1 MQLAAG
7 CGDGPAAPSDDP
19 KDHHGKER
27 EEKEKTMQHKRSR
40 LSTKILAFVL
50 ILALVFPASAF
61 ASVADVA
68 KDTRAPGKSLANT
81 YPAYTDI
88 EWQISLAENAQA
100 MVTVPTNMTEEELG
114 TALSGDLTLSLDRD
128 STRGYLNPEKFPYPY
143 QGGALDTWMTQWT
156 KDKQPQNLFRV
167 TEMGISVDEAGKVSL
182 KLWIDINCYF
192 GNRSGNVDY
201 SAPHSNGGAYLDL
214 CGYYTLNVTAG
225 DEAVGSIH
233 TKIVPYDS
241 FRTVYELYD
250 DIDALAAMDTD
261 LYVSKESM
269 GQTTTD
275 GYDMPY
281 LIVADSKES
290 VDKWLAY
297 TDLVE
302 SDPDLVLTKLANG
315 DFDDLRVPMFA
326 SNVHSNENAAV
337 NGILEFAHLLLEN
350 ETINVNTLEGFTDAG
365 KELLA
370 QEMAKQNVAVPEQIK
385 DFASYIGFIRGENG
399 YKANGSLY
407 SGQLDLEE
415 YYNVKNNEVNVKELL
430 GDVFMVIVPEQNIE
444 GYEHMTRTT
453 GQGYDPNRDEAN
465 QTLFEDANAM
475 ALVNKFNPMVFTEIH
490 GRVEA
495 MLIEP
500 CTPPHEPNYE
510 YDLIDKQFI
519 QLGEAVG
526 MGAIAN
532 NPEHNSF
539 EMPYRDYLRVDND
552 SPSGVAWTEPWDD
565 MTTAY
570 GSQFPVLIGTAGIT
584 WELPVYS
591 DVASELVVPYGLMTQ
606 AMYIQANKI
615 TMLENQA
622 KLFSR
627 GVNNTNSNEL
637 VAPWYVDQYDRP
649 GTQTELMRPVYD
661 GEGQNG
667 NFYPECYIIPMDSAN
682 QKNLY
687 DAAAEMKYLTRN
699 DVKVNVASK
708 EFTYD
713 GVTYPAGTMVVSMY
727 QAKRSLANS
736 QLFDGTFINVWQ
748 GLYSESFAQRS
759 NARGYDRV
767 IVAEPAAYKTIMA
780 ACPETINYTQAL
792 TYLAAFATQF
802 EGVENADVIIENVSN
817 DSAAA
822 VNALLRAGKTVAMI
836 TEGSEKGNFIC
847 SYEDFMTVAKDYVLT
862 ATGEYGAGIKAAV
875 ILNPQVYLPGKP
887 ADNTSGY
894 VETTLR
900 SGSYNYR
907 FDWLALTAM
916 GFTMTDDLTKANVIV
931 GSRALSDDALAA
943 VKAGTPY
950 MGYSNDAITGRSAFM
965 QELGVEISS
974 CDKGTDFLGRVVYPN
989 NTLVNATYINEG
1001 DDVMYEYGTNWFT
1014 KIPEGATVLVQN
1026 AGKAPLQGCICLTDD
1041 ELTEQ
1046 FNQYNN
1052 GVVGFEYQNGDLD
1065 MALFANVL
1073 NHKIHQTDEY
1083 TFISNFIFSR
1093 SLTQTAYEGT
1103 AQPENPDPVNPG
1115 KPEEPGKPDA
1125 PKTGDSSNIIVWVLA
1140 ASFSCVMIPAAVT
1153 LKRKA
1158 R

>member
-1 MQLAAG
+1 MTA
-7 CGDGPAAPSDDP
+7 DG
-19 KDHHGKER
+19 KD
-27 EEKEKTMQHKRSR
+27 
-40 LSTKILAFVL
+40 I
-50 ILALVFPASAF
+50 ASCH
-61 ASVADVA
+61 A
-68 KDTRAPGKSLANT
+68 K
-81 YPAYTDI
+81 
-88 EWQISLAENAQA
+88 
-100 MVTVPTNMTEEELG
+100 V
-114 TALSGDLTLSLDRD
+114 
-128 STRGYLNPEKFPYPY
+128 
-143 QGGALDTWMTQWT
+143 
-156 KDKQPQNLFRV
+156 
-167 TEMGISVDEAGKVSL
+167 
-182 KLWIDINCYF
+182 
-192 GNRSGNVDY
+192 
-201 SAPHSNGGAYLDL
+201 
-214 CGYYTLNVTAG
+214 
-225 DEAVGSIH
+225 
-233 TKIVPYDS
+233 VPYDS

-250 DIDALAAMDTD
+250 DLEALAATDTD

-302 SDPDLVLTKLANG
+302 SDPDLALTKLANG

-407 SGQLDLEE
+407 SGQLDLAA
-415 YYNVKNNEVNVKELL
+415 YYNVQENRVNVKELL

-510 YDLIDKQFI
+510 YDLI
-519 QLGEAVG
+519 
-526 MGAIAN
+526 
-532 NPEHNSF
+532 
-539 EMPYRDYLRVDND
+539 
-552 SPSGVAWTEPWDD
+552 
-565 MTTAY
+565 
-570 GSQFPVLIGTAGIT
+570 
-584 WELPVYS
+584 
-591 DVASELVVPYGLMTQ
+591 
-606 AMYIQANKI
+606 
-615 TMLENQA
+615 A

-667 NFYPECYIIPMDSAN
+667 NFYPECYIIPMDSTN

-708 EFTYD
+708 ESTYD

-802 EGVENADVIIENVSN
+802 EGVENADVIIDNVSN

-862 ATGEYGAGIKAAV
+862 ATGVYGAGIKAAV

-950 MGYSNDAITGRSAFM
+950 MGYSTGAISGSAFM

-1026 AGKAPLQGCICLTDD
+1026 AGKDPLQGCICLTDE
-1041 ELTEQ
+1041 ELTAQ

-1065 MALFANVL
+1065 IALFANVL

-1093 SLTQTAYEGT
+1093 SLTETAYEGV

-1115 KPEEPGKPDA
+1115 KPEEPGKPDV
-1125 PKTGDSSNIIVWVLA
+1125 PKTGDSSNIILWVLA

>member
-1 MQLAAG
+1 
-7 CGDGPAAPSDDP
+7 
-19 KDHHGKER
+19 
-27 EEKEKTMQHKRSR
+27 MQHKRSR

-68 KDTRAPGKSLANT
+68 KDTRSPGKSLANT

-88 EWQISLAENAQA
+88 DWQISLAEDATA
-100 MVTVPTNMTEEELG
+100 TVTLPTNLTENELAAAMDAG
-114 TALSGDLTLSLDRD
+114 LSLSLDRD
-128 STRGYLNPEKFPYPY
+128 TQRGYLNPEKFPNPY
-143 QGGALDTWMTQWT
+143 QGGPLDSWKTQRDT
-156 KDKQPQNLFRV
+156 QMFQ
-167 TEMGISVDEAGKVSL
+167 VDDYGFAFDDDGKVSL
-182 KLWIDINCYF
+182 VLYLNISCYF
-192 GNRSGNVDY
+192 ANRSGSVDY

-214 CGYYTLNVTAG
+214 CGYYTLRVTADG
-225 DEAVGSIH
+225 KDIASCHAKV
-233 TKIVPYDS
+233 VPYDS

-250 DIDALAAMDTD
+250 DLEALAAMDTD
-261 LYVSKESM
+261 LYVAKESM
-269 GQTTTD
+269 GQTTVD

-302 SDPDLVLTKLANG
+302 SDPDLALTKLANG

-350 ETINVNTLEGFTDAG
+350 ETISVNTLEGFTDAG

-385 DFASYIGFIRGENG
+385 NFASYIGFIRGENG

-510 YDLIDKQFI
+510 YDLIAKQFI

-539 EMPYRDYLRVDND
+539 EMPHRDYLRVDND

-627 GVNNTNSNEL
+627 GVNNINSNEL

-802 EGVENADVIIENVSN
+802 EGVENADVIIDNVSN

-862 ATGEYGAGIKAAV
+862 ATGVYGAGIKAAV

-916 GFTMTDDLTKANVIV
+916 GFTMTEDLTKANVIV

-950 MGYSNDAITGRSAFM
+950 MGYSTGAISGSAFM

-1014 KIPEGATVLVQN
+1014 KLPEGATVLVQN
-1026 AGKAPLQGCICLTDD
+1026 AGKTPMQGCICLTDD
-1041 ELTEQ
+1041 ELTAQ

-1052 GVVGFEYQNGDLD
+1052 GVVGFEYQSGKLD

-1093 SLTQTAYEGT
+1093 SLTTTAYEGV

>member
-1 MQLAAG
+1 
-7 CGDGPAAPSDDP
+7 
-19 KDHHGKER
+19 
-27 EEKEKTMQHKRSR
+27 MQHKRSR

-68 KDTRAPGKSLANT
+68 KDTRSPGKSLANT

-88 EWQISLAENAQA
+88 DWQISLAEDATA
-100 MVTVPTNMTEEELG
+100 TVTLPTNLTENELAAAMDAG
-114 TALSGDLTLSLDRD
+114 LSLSLDRD
-128 STRGYLNPEKFPYPY
+128 TQRGYLNPEKFPNPY
-143 QGGALDTWMTQWT
+143 QGGPLDSWKTQWT

-192 GNRSGNVDY
+192 GNRSGSVDY

-250 DIDALAAMDTD
+250 DLEALAATDTD

-281 LIVADSKES
+281 LIIADSKES

-302 SDPDLVLTKLANG
+302 SDPDLALTKLANG

-370 QEMAKQNVAVPEQIK
+370 QKMAKQNVAVPEQIK
-385 DFASYIGFIRGENG
+385 NFASYIGFIRGENG

-407 SGQLDLEE
+407 SGQLDLAA
-415 YYNVKNNEVNVKELL
+415 YYNVQENRVNVKELL

-510 YDLIDKQFI
+510 YDLIAKQFI

-627 GVNNTNSNEL
+627 GVNNNNSNEL

-802 EGVENADVIIENVSN
+802 EGVENADVIIDNVSN

-822 VNALLRAGKTVAMI
+822 VNVLLRAGKTVAMI

-1052 GVVGFEYQNGDLD
+1052 GVVGFKYQNGDLD

-1093 SLTQTAYEGT
+1093 SLTTTAYEGV

-1125 PKTGDSSNIIVWVLA
+1125 PKTGDSSNIILWVLA

>member
-1 MQLAAG
+1 
-7 CGDGPAAPSDDP
+7 
-19 KDHHGKER
+19 
-27 EEKEKTMQHKRSR
+27 MQHKRSR

-50 ILALVFPASAF
+50 ILALVFPASAL

-88 EWQISLAENAQA
+88 DWQISLAEDATA
-100 MVTVPTNMTEEELG
+100 TVTLPTNLTENELAAAMDAG
-114 TALSGDLTLSLDRD
+114 LSLSLDRD
-128 STRGYLNPEKFPYPY
+128 TQRGYLNPEKFPNPY
-143 QGGALDTWMTQWT
+143 QGGPLDSWKTQRDT
-156 KDKQPQNLFRV
+156 QMFQ
-167 TEMGISVDEAGKVSL
+167 VDDYGFAFDDDGKVSL
-182 KLWIDINCYF
+182 VLYLNISCYF
-192 GNRSGNVDY
+192 ANRSGSVDY

-214 CGYYTLNVTAG
+214 CGYYTLRVTADG
-225 DEAVGSIH
+225 KDIASCHAKV
-233 TKIVPYDS
+233 VPYDS

-250 DIDALAAMDTD
+250 DLEALAATDTD

-281 LIVADSKES
+281 LIIADSKES

-385 DFASYIGFIRGENG
+385 NFASYIGFIRGENG

-407 SGQLDLEE
+407 SGQLDLAA
-415 YYNVKNNEVNVKELL
+415 YYNVQENRVNVKELL

-475 ALVNKFNPMVFTEIH
+475 ALVNKFNPMVFIEIH

-510 YDLIDKQFI
+510 YDLIAKQFI

-526 MGAIAN
+526 MGTIAN

-802 EGVENADVIIENVSN
+802 EGVENADVIIDNVSN

-862 ATGEYGAGIKAAV
+862 ATGVYGSGIKAAV

-950 MGYSNDAITGRSAFM
+950 MGYSNGAISGSAFM

-1026 AGKAPLQGCICLTDD
+1026 AGKDPLQGCICLTDE
-1041 ELTEQ
+1041 ELTAQ

-1065 MALFANVL
+1065 IALFANVM

-1093 SLTQTAYEGT
+1093 SLTETAYEGV
-1103 AQPENPDPVNPG
+1103 AQPENPNPVNPG
-1115 KPEEPGKPDA
+1115 KPEEPGQPDA
-1125 PKTGDSSNIIVWVLA
+1125 PKTGDPSNIILWVLA

>member
-1 MQLAAG
+1 
-7 CGDGPAAPSDDP
+7 
-19 KDHHGKER
+19 
-27 EEKEKTMQHKRSR
+27 MQHKRSR

-68 KDTRAPGKSLANT
+68 KDTRSPGKSLANT

-88 EWQISLAENAQA
+88 DWQISLAEDATA
-100 MVTVPTNMTEEELG
+100 TVTLPTNLTENELAAAMDAG
-114 TALSGDLTLSLDRD
+114 LSLSLDRD
-128 STRGYLNPEKFPYPY
+128 TQRGYLNPEKFPNPY
-143 QGGALDTWMTQWT
+143 QGGPLDSWKTQRDT
-156 KDKQPQNLFRV
+156 QMFQ
-167 TEMGISVDEAGKVSL
+167 VDDYGFAFDDDGKVSL
-182 KLWIDINCYF
+182 VLYLNISCYF
-192 GNRSGNVDY
+192 ANRSGSVDY

-214 CGYYTLNVTAG
+214 CGYYTLRVTADG
-225 DEAVGSIH
+225 KDIASCHAKV
-233 TKIVPYDS
+233 VPYDS

-250 DIDALAAMDTD
+250 DLEALAAMDTD
-261 LYVSKESM
+261 LYVAKESM
-269 GQTTTD
+269 GQTTVD

-302 SDPDLVLTKLANG
+302 SDPDLALTKLANG

-350 ETINVNTLEGFTDAG
+350 ETISVNTLEGFTDAG

-385 DFASYIGFIRGENG
+385 NFASYIGFIRGENG

-510 YDLIDKQFI
+510 YDLIAKQFI

-539 EMPYRDYLRVDND
+539 EMPHRDYLRVDND

-802 EGVENADVIIENVSN
+802 EGVENADVIIDNVSN

-822 VNALLRAGKTVAMI
+822 VNALLRAGKTVAII

-862 ATGEYGAGIKAAV
+862 ATGVYGAGIKAAV

-916 GFTMTDDLTKANVIV
+916 GFTMTEDLTKANVIV

-950 MGYSNDAITGRSAFM
+950 MGYSTGAISGSAFM

-1014 KIPEGATVLVQN
+1014 KLPEGATVLVQN

-1093 SLTQTAYEGT
+1093 SLTETAYEGV

>member
-1 MQLAAG
+1 
-7 CGDGPAAPSDDP
+7 
-19 KDHHGKER
+19 
-27 EEKEKTMQHKRSR
+27 MQHKRSR

-88 EWQISLAENAQA
+88 DWQISLAEDATA
-100 MVTVPTNMTEEELG
+100 TVTLPTNLTENELAAAMDAG
-114 TALSGDLTLSLDRD
+114 LSLSLDRD
-128 STRGYLNPEKFPYPY
+128 TQRGYLNPEKFPNPY
-143 QGGALDTWMTQWT
+143 QGGPLDSWKTQRDT
-156 KDKQPQNLFRV
+156 QMFQ
-167 TEMGISVDEAGKVSL
+167 VDDYGFAFDDDGKVSL
-182 KLWIDINCYF
+182 VLYLNISCYF
-192 GNRSGNVDY
+192 ANRSGSVDY

-214 CGYYTLNVTAG
+214 CGYYTLRVTADG
-225 DEAVGSIH
+225 KDIASCHAKV
-233 TKIVPYDS
+233 VPYDS

-250 DIDALAAMDTD
+250 DLEALAAMDTD

-275 GYDMPY
+275 GYNMPY
-281 LIVADSKES
+281 LIIADSKES

-302 SDPDLVLTKLANG
+302 SDPDLTLTKLANG

-385 DFASYIGFIRGENG
+385 NFASYIGFIRGENG

-407 SGQLDLEE
+407 SGQLDLAA
-415 YYNVKNNEVNVKELL
+415 YYNVQENRVNVKELL

-510 YDLIDKQFI
+510 YDLIAKQFI

-802 EGVENADVIIENVSN
+802 EGVENADVIIDNVSN

-847 SYEDFMTVAKDYVLT
+847 SYEDFMTVAKDYVLP

-1052 GVVGFEYQNGDLD
+1052 GVVGFKYQNGDLD

-1093 SLTQTAYEGT
+1093 SLTTTAYEGV

-1125 PKTGDSSNIIVWVLA
+1125 PKTGDSSNIILWVLA

>member
-1 MQLAAG
+1 
-7 CGDGPAAPSDDP
+7 
-19 KDHHGKER
+19 
-27 EEKEKTMQHKRSR
+27 MQHKRSR

-88 EWQISLAENAQA
+88 DWQISLAEDATA
-100 MVTVPTNMTEEELG
+100 TVTLPTNLTENELAAAMDAG
-114 TALSGDLTLSLDRD
+114 LSLSLDRD
-128 STRGYLNPEKFPYPY
+128 TQRGYLNPEKFPNPY
-143 QGGALDTWMTQWT
+143 QGGPLDSWKTQRDT
-156 KDKQPQNLFRV
+156 QMFQ
-167 TEMGISVDEAGKVSL
+167 VDDYGFAFDDDGKVSL
-182 KLWIDINCYF
+182 VLYLNISCYF
-192 GNRSGNVDY
+192 ANRSGSVDY
-201 SAPHSNGGAYLDL
+201 SAPHSNGGAYLGL
-214 CGYYTLNVTAG
+214 CGYYTLRVTADG
-225 DEAVGSIH
+225 KDIASCHAKV
-233 TKIVPYDS
+233 VPYDS

-250 DIDALAAMDTD
+250 DLEALAAMDTD

-407 SGQLDLEE
+407 SGQLDLAA
-415 YYNVKNNEVNVKELL
+415 YYNVQENRVNVKELL

-510 YDLIDKQFI
+510 YDLIAKQFI

-802 EGVENADVIIENVSN
+802 EGVENADVIIDNVSN

-847 SYEDFMTVAKDYVLT
+847 SYEDFMTVAKDYVIT
-862 ATGEYGAGIKAAV
+862 ATGVYGANYKAAV
-875 ILNPQVYLPGKP
+875 ILNPLVFLPGKP
-887 ADNTSGY
+887 ANNTSGY

-931 GSRALSDDALAA
+931 GSRVLSDDALAA

-950 MGYSNDAITGRSAFM
+950 MGYSNDAITGSSAFM

-974 CDKGTDFLGRVVYPN
+974 CDMGTDFLGRVVYPN

-1014 KIPEGATVLVQN
+1014 KIPKGATVLVQN

-1052 GVVGFEYQNGDLD
+1052 GVVGFEYQSGDLD

-1093 SLTQTAYEGT
+1093 SLTTTAYEGV

-1125 PKTGDSSNIIVWVLA
+1125 PKTGDSSNIILWVLA

>member
-453 GQGYDPNRDEAN
+453 SQGYDPNRDEAN

-510 YDLIDKQFI
+510 YDLIAKQFI

-539 EMPYRDYLRVDND
+539 EMPHRDYLRVDND

-699 DVKVNVASK
+699 DVKVNVAGK

-802 EGVENADVIIENVSN
+802 EGVENADVIIDNVSN

-836 TEGSEKGNFIC
+836 TEGSEKGNFVC

-862 ATGEYGAGIKAAV
+862 ATGVYGAGIKAAV

-916 GFTMTDDLTKANVIV
+916 GFTMTEDLTKANVIV

-950 MGYSNDAITGRSAFM
+950 MGYSTGAISGSAFM

-1014 KIPEGATVLVQN
+1014 KLPEGATVLVQN
-1026 AGKAPLQGCICLTDD
+1026 AGKTPMQGCICLTDE
-1041 ELTEQ
+1041 ELTAQ

-1052 GVVGFEYQNGDLD
+1052 GVVGFEYQSGKLD

-1093 SLTQTAYEGT
+1093 SLTTTAYEGV

-1125 PKTGDSSNIIVWVLA
+1125 PKTGDSSNIILWVLA

>member
-1 MQLAAG
+1 
-7 CGDGPAAPSDDP
+7 
-19 KDHHGKER
+19 
-27 EEKEKTMQHKRSR
+27 MQHKRSR

-68 KDTRAPGKSLANT
+68 KDTRSPGKSLANT

-88 EWQISLAENAQA
+88 DWQISLAEDATA
-100 MVTVPTNMTEEELG
+100 TVTLPTNLTENELAAAMDAG
-114 TALSGDLTLSLDRD
+114 LSLSLDRD
-128 STRGYLNPEKFPYPY
+128 TQRGYLNPEKFPNPY
-143 QGGALDTWMTQWT
+143 QGGPLDSWKTQRDT
-156 KDKQPQNLFRV
+156 QMFQ
-167 TEMGISVDEAGKVSL
+167 VDDYGFAFDDDGKVSL
-182 KLWIDINCYF
+182 VLYLNISCYF
-192 GNRSGNVDY
+192 ANRSGSVDY

-214 CGYYTLNVTAG
+214 CGYYTLRVTADG
-225 DEAVGSIH
+225 KDIASCHAKV
-233 TKIVPYDS
+233 VPYDS

-250 DIDALAAMDTD
+250 DLEALAATDTD

-281 LIVADSKES
+281 LIIADSKES

-407 SGQLDLEE
+407 SGQLDLAA
-415 YYNVKNNEVNVKELL
+415 YYNVQENRVNVKELL

-510 YDLIDKQFI
+510 YDLIAKQFI

-539 EMPYRDYLRVDND
+539 EMPHRDYLRVDND

-699 DVKVNVASK
+699 DVKVNVAGK

-802 EGVENADVIIENVSN
+802 EGVENADVIIDNVSN

-836 TEGSEKGNFIC
+836 TEGSEKGNFVC

-862 ATGEYGAGIKAAV
+862 ATGVYGVGIKAAV

-916 GFTMTDDLTKANVIV
+916 GFTMTEDLTKANVIV

-950 MGYSNDAITGRSAFM
+950 MGYSTGAISGSAFM

-989 NTLVNATYINEG
+989 NTLVNATYINEA
-1001 DDVMYEYGTNWFT
+1001 DDVMYEYGTYWFT
-1014 KIPEGATVLVQN
+1014 KLPEGATVLVQN
-1026 AGKAPLQGCICLTDD
+1026 AGKDPLQGCICLTDD

-1093 SLTQTAYEGT
+1093 SLTEMAYEGV

>member
-1 MQLAAG
+1 MTA
-7 CGDGPAAPSDDP
+7 DG
-19 KDHHGKER
+19 KD
-27 EEKEKTMQHKRSR
+27 
-40 LSTKILAFVL
+40 I
-50 ILALVFPASAF
+50 ASCH
-61 ASVADVA
+61 A
-68 KDTRAPGKSLANT
+68 K
-81 YPAYTDI
+81 
-88 EWQISLAENAQA
+88 
-100 MVTVPTNMTEEELG
+100 V
-114 TALSGDLTLSLDRD
+114 
-128 STRGYLNPEKFPYPY
+128 
-143 QGGALDTWMTQWT
+143 
-156 KDKQPQNLFRV
+156 
-167 TEMGISVDEAGKVSL
+167 
-182 KLWIDINCYF
+182 
-192 GNRSGNVDY
+192 
-201 SAPHSNGGAYLDL
+201 
-214 CGYYTLNVTAG
+214 
-225 DEAVGSIH
+225 
-233 TKIVPYDS
+233 VPYDS

-250 DIDALAAMDTD
+250 DLEALAATDTD

-302 SDPDLVLTKLANG
+302 SDPDLALTKLANG

-407 SGQLDLEE
+407 SGQLDLAA
-415 YYNVKNNEVNVKELL
+415 YYNVQENRVNVKELL

-510 YDLIDKQFI
+510 YDLI
-519 QLGEAVG
+519 
-526 MGAIAN
+526 
-532 NPEHNSF
+532 
-539 EMPYRDYLRVDND
+539 
-552 SPSGVAWTEPWDD
+552 
-565 MTTAY
+565 
-570 GSQFPVLIGTAGIT
+570 
-584 WELPVYS
+584 
-591 DVASELVVPYGLMTQ
+591 
-606 AMYIQANKI
+606 
-615 TMLENQA
+615 A

-667 NFYPECYIIPMDSAN
+667 NFYPECYIIPMDSVN

-708 EFTYD
+708 AFTYN

-802 EGVENADVIIENVSN
+802 EGVENADVIIDNVSN

-862 ATGEYGAGIKAAV
+862 ATGVYGAGIKAAV

-950 MGYSNDAITGRSAFM
+950 MGYSNGAISGSAFM

-989 NTLVNATYINEG
+989 NTLVNATYINDG
-1001 DDVMYEYGTNWFT
+1001 
-1014 KIPEGATVLVQN
+1014 
-1026 AGKAPLQGCICLTDD
+1026 
-1041 ELTEQ
+1041 
-1046 FNQYNN
+1046 
-1052 GVVGFEYQNGDLD
+1052 
-1065 MALFANVL
+1065 
-1073 NHKIHQTDEY
+1073 
-1083 TFISNFIFSR
+1083 
-1093 SLTQTAYEGT
+1093 
-1103 AQPENPDPVNPG
+1103 
-1115 KPEEPGKPDA
+1115 

>member
-1 MQLAAG
+1 
-7 CGDGPAAPSDDP
+7 
-19 KDHHGKER
+19 
-27 EEKEKTMQHKRSR
+27 
-40 LSTKILAFVL
+40 
-50 ILALVFPASAF
+50 
-61 ASVADVA
+61 
-68 KDTRAPGKSLANT
+68 
-81 YPAYTDI
+81 
-88 EWQISLAENAQA
+88 
-100 MVTVPTNMTEEELG
+100 
-114 TALSGDLTLSLDRD
+114 
-128 STRGYLNPEKFPYPY
+128 
-143 QGGALDTWMTQWT
+143 
-156 KDKQPQNLFRV
+156 
-167 TEMGISVDEAGKVSL
+167 
-182 KLWIDINCYF
+182 
-192 GNRSGNVDY
+192 
-201 SAPHSNGGAYLDL
+201 
-214 CGYYTLNVTAG
+214 
-225 DEAVGSIH
+225 
-233 TKIVPYDS
+233 
-241 FRTVYELYD
+241 
-250 DIDALAAMDTD
+250 
-261 LYVSKESM
+261 
-269 GQTTTD
+269 
-275 GYDMPY
+275 
-281 LIVADSKES
+281 
-290 VDKWLAY
+290 
-297 TDLVE
+297 
-302 SDPDLVLTKLANG
+302 
-315 DFDDLRVPMFA
+315 
-326 SNVHSNENAAV
+326 
-337 NGILEFAHLLLEN
+337 
-350 ETINVNTLEGFTDAG
+350 
-365 KELLA
+365 
-370 QEMAKQNVAVPEQIK
+370 
-385 DFASYIGFIRGENG
+385 
-399 YKANGSLY
+399 
-407 SGQLDLEE
+407 
-415 YYNVKNNEVNVKELL
+415 
-430 GDVFMVIVPEQNIE
+430 
-444 GYEHMTRTT
+444 
-453 GQGYDPNRDEAN
+453 
-465 QTLFEDANAM
+465 
-475 ALVNKFNPMVFTEIH
+475 
-490 GRVEA
+490 

-510 YDLIDKQFI
+510 YDLIAKQFI

-862 ATGEYGAGIKAAV
+862 ATGEYGAGIKAA
-875 ILNPQVYLPGKP
+875 
-887 ADNTSGY
+887 GY

-1073 NHKIHQTDEY
+1073 NHKIHQTDEF

>member
-1 MQLAAG
+1 
-7 CGDGPAAPSDDP
+7 
-19 KDHHGKER
+19 
-27 EEKEKTMQHKRSR
+27 MQHKRSR

-68 KDTRAPGKSLANT
+68 KDTRSPGKSLANT

-88 EWQISLAENAQA
+88 DWQISLAEDATA
-100 MVTVPTNMTEEELG
+100 TVTLPTNLTENELAAAMDAG
-114 TALSGDLTLSLDRD
+114 LSLSLDRD
-128 STRGYLNPEKFPYPY
+128 TQRGYLNPEKFPNPY
-143 QGGALDTWMTQWT
+143 QGGPLDSWKTQRDT
-156 KDKQPQNLFRV
+156 QMFQ
-167 TEMGISVDEAGKVSL
+167 VDDYGFAFDDDGKVSL
-182 KLWIDINCYF
+182 VLYLNISCYF
-192 GNRSGNVDY
+192 ANHSGSVDY

-214 CGYYTLNVTAG
+214 CGYYTLRVTADG
-225 DEAVGSIH
+225 KDIASCHAKV
-233 TKIVPYDS
+233 VPYDS

-250 DIDALAAMDTD
+250 DLEALAAMDTD

-302 SDPDLVLTKLANG
+302 SDPDLALTKLANG

-370 QEMAKQNVAVPEQIK
+370 QKMAKQNVAVPEQIK
-385 DFASYIGFIRGENG
+385 NFASYIGFIRGENG

-407 SGQLDLEE
+407 SGQLDLAA
-415 YYNVKNNEVNVKELL
+415 YYNVQENRVNVKELL

-510 YDLIDKQFI
+510 YDLIAKQFI

-539 EMPYRDYLRVDND
+539 EMPHRDYLRVDSG

-627 GVNNTNSNEL
+627 GVNNTNSNEF
-637 VAPWYVDQYDRP
+637 VAPWYVDQYDRV
-649 GTQTELMRPVYD
+649 GEQADLIRPVYD

-802 EGVENADVIIENVSN
+802 EGVENADVIIDNVSN
-817 DSAAA
+817 DSTAA

-862 ATGEYGAGIKAAV
+862 ATGVYGAGIKAAV

-1014 KIPEGATVLVQN
+1014 KIPKGATVLVQN
-1026 AGKAPLQGCICLTDD
+1026 AGKDPLQGCICLTDD
-1041 ELTEQ
+1041 ELTAQ

-1073 NHKIHQTDEY
+1073 NHKIYQTDEY

-1093 SLTQTAYEGT
+1093 SLTETAYEGV
-1103 AQPENPDPVNPG
+1103 AQPENPNPVNPG

>member
-1 MQLAAG
+1 MDAG
-7 CGDGPAAPSDDP
+7 
-19 KDHHGKER
+19 
-27 EEKEKTMQHKRSR
+27 
-40 LSTKILAFVL
+40 LS
-50 ILALVFPASAF
+50 
-61 ASVADVA
+61 
-68 KDTRAPGKSLANT
+68 
-81 YPAYTDI
+81 
-88 EWQISLAENAQA
+88 
-100 MVTVPTNMTEEELG
+100 
-114 TALSGDLTLSLDRD
+114 LSLDRD
-128 STRGYLNPEKFPYPY
+128 TQRGYLNPEKFPNPY
-143 QGGALDTWMTQWT
+143 QGGPLDSWKTQRDT
-156 KDKQPQNLFRV
+156 QMFQ
-167 TEMGISVDEAGKVSL
+167 VDDYGFAFDDDGKVSL
-182 KLWIDINCYF
+182 VLYLNISCYF
-192 GNRSGNVDY
+192 ANRSGSVDY

-214 CGYYTLNVTAG
+214 CGYYTLRVTADG
-225 DEAVGSIH
+225 KDIASCHAKV
-233 TKIVPYDS
+233 VPYDS
-241 FRTVYELYD
+241 IRTVYELYD
-250 DIDALAAMDTD
+250 DLEALAAMDTD

-302 SDPDLVLTKLANG
+302 SDPDLALTKLANG

-385 DFASYIGFIRGENG
+385 NFASYIGFIRGENG

-407 SGQLDLEE
+407 SGQLDLAA
-415 YYNVKNNEVNVKELL
+415 YYNVQENRVNVKELL

-510 YDLIDKQFI
+510 YDLIAKQFI

-539 EMPYRDYLRVDND
+539 EMPHRDYLRVDND

-802 EGVENADVIIENVSN
+802 EGVENADVIIDNVSN

-822 VNALLRAGKTVAMI
+822 VNALLRAGKTVAII

-862 ATGEYGAGIKAAV
+862 ATGVYGAGIKAAV

-916 GFTMTDDLTKANVIV
+916 GFTMTEDLTKANVIV

-989 NTLVNATYINEG
+989 NTLVNATYIN
-1001 DDVMYEYGTNWFT
+1001 DV
-1014 KIPEGATVLVQN
+1014 
-1026 AGKAPLQGCICLTDD
+1026 
-1041 ELTEQ
+1041 
-1046 FNQYNN
+1046 
-1052 GVVGFEYQNGDLD
+1052 
-1065 MALFANVL
+1065 
-1073 NHKIHQTDEY
+1073 
-1083 TFISNFIFSR
+1083 
-1093 SLTQTAYEGT
+1093 
-1103 AQPENPDPVNPG
+1103 
-1115 KPEEPGKPDA
+1115 
-1125 PKTGDSSNIIVWVLA
+1125 PKTGDSSNIILWVLA

>member
-1 MQLAAG
+1 
-7 CGDGPAAPSDDP
+7 
-19 KDHHGKER
+19 
-27 EEKEKTMQHKRSR
+27 MQHKRSR

-88 EWQISLAENAQA
+88 DWQISLAEDATA
-100 MVTVPTNMTEEELG
+100 TVTLPTNLTENELAAAMDAG
-114 TALSGDLTLSLDRD
+114 LSLSLDRD
-128 STRGYLNPEKFPYPY
+128 TQRGYLNPEKFPNPY
-143 QGGALDTWMTQWT
+143 QGGPLDSWKTQRDT
-156 KDKQPQNLFRV
+156 QMFQ
-167 TEMGISVDEAGKVSL
+167 VDDYGFAFDDDGKVSL
-182 KLWIDINCYF
+182 VLYLNISCYF
-192 GNRSGNVDY
+192 ANRSGSVDY

-214 CGYYTLNVTAG
+214 CGYYTLRVTADG
-225 DEAVGSIH
+225 KDIASCHAKV
-233 TKIVPYDS
+233 VPYDS

-250 DIDALAAMDTD
+250 DLEALAAMDTD

-302 SDPDLVLTKLANG
+302 SDPDLALTKLANG

-385 DFASYIGFIRGENG
+385 NFASYIGFIRGENG

-407 SGQLDLEE
+407 SGQLDLAA
-415 YYNVKNNEVNVKELL
+415 YYNVQENRVNVKELL

-510 YDLIDKQFI
+510 YDLIAKQFI

-802 EGVENADVIIENVSN
+802 EGVENADVIIDNVSN

-862 ATGEYGAGIKAAV
+862 ATGVYGAGIKAAV

-1014 KIPEGATVLVQN
+1014 KLPEGATVLVQN
-1026 AGKAPLQGCICLTDD
+1026 AGKDPLQGCICLTDD
-1041 ELTEQ
+1041 ELTAQ

-1052 GVVGFEYQNGDLD
+1052 GVVGFEYQSGKLD

-1103 AQPENPDPVNPG
+1103 AQPTIPEQPEKPENPEKPG
-1115 KPEEPGKPDA
+1115 QPDA
-1125 PKTGDSSNIIVWVLA
+1125 PKTGDSSNIILWVLA

>member
-1 MQLAAG
+1 
-7 CGDGPAAPSDDP
+7 
-19 KDHHGKER
+19 
-27 EEKEKTMQHKRSR
+27 MQHKRSR

-68 KDTRAPGKSLANT
+68 KDTRSPGKSLANT

-88 EWQISLAENAQA
+88 DWQISLAEDATA
-100 MVTVPTNMTEEELG
+100 TVTLPTNLTENELAAAMDAG
-114 TALSGDLTLSLDRD
+114 LSLSLDRD
-128 STRGYLNPEKFPYPY
+128 TQRGYLNPEKFPNPY
-143 QGGALDTWMTQWT
+143 QGGPLDSWKTQRDT
-156 KDKQPQNLFRV
+156 QMFQ
-167 TEMGISVDEAGKVSL
+167 VDDYGFAFDDDGKVSL
-182 KLWIDINCYF
+182 VLYLNISCYF
-192 GNRSGNVDY
+192 ANRSGSVDY

-214 CGYYTLNVTAG
+214 CGYYTLRVTADG
-225 DEAVGSIH
+225 KDIASCHAKV
-233 TKIVPYDS
+233 VPYDS

-250 DIDALAAMDTD
+250 DLEALAAMDTD
-261 LYVSKESM
+261 LYVAKESM
-269 GQTTTD
+269 GQTTVD

-302 SDPDLVLTKLANG
+302 SDPDLALTKLANG

-350 ETINVNTLEGFTDAG
+350 ETISVNTLEGFTDAG

-385 DFASYIGFIRGENG
+385 NFASYIGFIRGENG
-399 YKANGSLY
+399 YKANGSQY

-510 YDLIDKQFI
+510 YDLIAKQFI

-539 EMPYRDYLRVDND
+539 EMPHRDYLRVDND

-802 EGVENADVIIENVSN
+802 EGVENADVIIDNVSN

-847 SYEDFMTVAKDYVLT
+847 SYEDFMTVAKDYVIT
-862 ATGEYGAGIKAAV
+862 ATGVYGANYKAAV
-875 ILNPQVYLPGKP
+875 ILNPLVFLPGKP
-887 ADNTSGY
+887 ANNTSGY

-931 GSRALSDDALAA
+931 GSRVLSDDALAA

-950 MGYSNDAITGRSAFM
+950 MGYSNDAITGSSAFM

-974 CDKGTDFLGRVVYPN
+974 CDMGTDFLGRVVYPN

-1014 KIPEGATVLVQN
+1014 KIPKGATVLVQN

-1052 GVVGFEYQNGDLD
+1052 GVVGFEYQSGDLD

-1093 SLTQTAYEGT
+1093 SLTTTAYEGV

-1125 PKTGDSSNIIVWVLA
+1125 PKTGDSSNIILWVLA

>member
-1 MQLAAG
+1 
-7 CGDGPAAPSDDP
+7 
-19 KDHHGKER
+19 
-27 EEKEKTMQHKRSR
+27 MQHKRSR

-88 EWQISLAENAQA
+88 DWQISLAEDATA
-100 MVTVPTNMTEEELG
+100 TVTLPTNLTENELAAAMDAG
-114 TALSGDLTLSLDRD
+114 LSLSLDRD
-128 STRGYLNPEKFPYPY
+128 TQRGYLNPEKFPNPY
-143 QGGALDTWMTQWT
+143 QGGPLDSWKTQRDT
-156 KDKQPQNLFRV
+156 QMFQ
-167 TEMGISVDEAGKVSL
+167 VDDYGFAFDDDGKVSL
-182 KLWIDINCYF
+182 VLYLNISCYF
-192 GNRSGNVDY
+192 ANRSGSVNY
-201 SAPHSNGGAYLDL
+201 SAPHSNGGAYLGL
-214 CGYYTLNVTAG
+214 CGYYTLRVTADG
-225 DEAVGSIH
+225 KDIVSCHAKV
-233 TKIVPYDS
+233 VPYDS

-250 DIDALAAMDTD
+250 DLEALAATDTD

-302 SDPDLVLTKLANG
+302 SDPDLALTKLANG

-407 SGQLDLEE
+407 SGQLDLAA
-415 YYNVKNNEVNVKELL
+415 YYNVQENRVNVKELL

-510 YDLIDKQFI
+510 YDLIAKQFI

-539 EMPYRDYLRVDND
+539 EMPHRDYLRVDND

-682 QKNLY
+682 QKDLY

-802 EGVENADVIIENVSN
+802 EGVENADVIIDNVSN

-836 TEGSEKGNFIC
+836 TEGDEKGNFIC
-847 SYEDFMTVAKDYVLT
+847 SYEDFLTIAKDYVIT
-862 ATGEYGAGIKAAV
+862 ATGVYGANYKAAV
-875 ILNPQVYLPGKP
+875 ILNPLVFLPGKP
-887 ADNTSGY
+887 ANNTSGY

-916 GFTMTDDLTKANVIV
+916 GFTMTEDLSKANVIV

-950 MGYSNDAITGRSAFM
+950 MGYSTGAISESALM

-974 CDKGTDFLGRVVYPN
+974 CTMGTDFLGRVVYPN
-989 NTLVNATYINEG
+989 NTLVNASYINEA

-1026 AGKAPLQGCICLTDD
+1026 AGKTPLQGCICLTND

-1052 GVVGFEYQNGDLD
+1052 GVVGFEYQSGDLD
-1065 MALFANVL
+1065 IALFANVL

-1093 SLTQTAYEGT
+1093 SLTETAYEGV

-1125 PKTGDSSNIIVWVLA
+1125 PKTGDTSSIIVWVLA
-1140 ASFSCVMIPAAVT
+1140 ASFTVVMIPAAVT

>member
-1 MQLAAG
+1 
-7 CGDGPAAPSDDP
+7 
-19 KDHHGKER
+19 
-27 EEKEKTMQHKRSR
+27 MQHKRSR

-192 GNRSGNVDY
+192 GNRSGSVNY
-201 SAPHSNGGAYLDL
+201 SAPHSNGGAYLGL
-214 CGYYTLNVTAG
+214 CGYYTLRVTADG
-225 DEAVGSIH
+225 KDIVSCHAKV
-233 TKIVPYDS
+233 VPYDS

-250 DIDALAAMDTD
+250 DLEALAATDTD

-302 SDPDLVLTKLANG
+302 SDPDLALTKLANG

-510 YDLIDKQFI
+510 YDLIAKQFI

-802 EGVENADVIIENVSN
+802 EGVENADVIIDNVSN

-822 VNALLRAGKTVAMI
+822 VNALLRAGKTVAII

-862 ATGEYGAGIKAAV
+862 ATGVYGAGIKAAV

-916 GFTMTDDLTKANVIV
+916 GFTIKANVIV

-950 MGYSNDAITGRSAFM
+950 MGYSTGAISGSAFM

-1093 SLTQTAYEGT
+1093 SLTETAYEGV

>member
-1 MQLAAG
+1 
-7 CGDGPAAPSDDP
+7 
-19 KDHHGKER
+19 
-27 EEKEKTMQHKRSR
+27 MQHKRSR

-88 EWQISLAENAQA
+88 DWQISLAEDATA
-100 MVTVPTNMTEEELG
+100 TVTLPTNLTENELAAAMDAG
-114 TALSGDLTLSLDRD
+114 LSLSLDRD
-128 STRGYLNPEKFPYPY
+128 TQRGYLNPEKFPNPY
-143 QGGALDTWMTQWT
+143 QGGPLDSWKTQRDT
-156 KDKQPQNLFRV
+156 QMFQ
-167 TEMGISVDEAGKVSL
+167 VDDYGFAFDDDGKVSL
-182 KLWIDINCYF
+182 VLYLNISCYF
-192 GNRSGNVDY
+192 ANRSGSVDY

-214 CGYYTLNVTAG
+214 CGYYTLRVTADG
-225 DEAVGSIH
+225 KDIASCHAKV
-233 TKIVPYDS
+233 VPYDS

-250 DIDALAAMDTD
+250 DLEALAATDTD

-281 LIVADSKES
+281 LIIADSKES

-385 DFASYIGFIRGENG
+385 NFASYIGFIRGENG

-407 SGQLDLEE
+407 SGQLDLAA
-415 YYNVKNNEVNVKELL
+415 YYNVQENRVNVKELL

-510 YDLIDKQFI
+510 YDLIAKQFI

-539 EMPYRDYLRVDND
+539 EMPHRDYLRVDND

-627 GVNNTNSNEL
+627 GVNNINSNEL

-802 EGVENADVIIENVSN
+802 EGVENADVIIDNVSN

-862 ATGEYGAGIKAAV
+862 ATGVYGAGIKAAV
-875 ILNPQVYLPGKP
+875 ILNPLVFLPGKP
-887 ADNTSGY
+887 ANNTSGY

-907 FDWLALTAM
+907 FDWLALTVM
-916 GFTMTDDLTKANVIV
+916 GFTMTEDLTKANVIV

-950 MGYSNDAITGRSAFM
+950 MGYSTGAISESALM

-974 CDKGTDFLGRVVYPN
+974 CTMGTDFLGRVVYPN
-989 NTLVNATYINEG
+989 NTLVNASYINEA
-1001 DDVMYEYGTNWFT
+1001 DDVMYEYGTYWFT
-1014 KIPEGATVLVQN
+1014 KLPEGATVLMQN
-1026 AGKAPLQGCICLTDD
+1026 AGKDPLQGCICLTDD

-1093 SLTQTAYEGT
+1093 SLTEMAYEGV

>member
-1 MQLAAG
+1 MTA
-7 CGDGPAAPSDDP
+7 DG
-19 KDHHGKER
+19 KD
-27 EEKEKTMQHKRSR
+27 
-40 LSTKILAFVL
+40 I
-50 ILALVFPASAF
+50 ASCH
-61 ASVADVA
+61 A
-68 KDTRAPGKSLANT
+68 K
-81 YPAYTDI
+81 
-88 EWQISLAENAQA
+88 
-100 MVTVPTNMTEEELG
+100 V
-114 TALSGDLTLSLDRD
+114 
-128 STRGYLNPEKFPYPY
+128 
-143 QGGALDTWMTQWT
+143 
-156 KDKQPQNLFRV
+156 
-167 TEMGISVDEAGKVSL
+167 
-182 KLWIDINCYF
+182 
-192 GNRSGNVDY
+192 
-201 SAPHSNGGAYLDL
+201 
-214 CGYYTLNVTAG
+214 
-225 DEAVGSIH
+225 
-233 TKIVPYDS
+233 VPYDS

-250 DIDALAAMDTD
+250 DLEALAATDTD

-302 SDPDLVLTKLANG
+302 SDPDLALTKLANG

-407 SGQLDLEE
+407 SGQLDLAA
-415 YYNVKNNEVNVKELL
+415 YYNVQENRVNVKELL

-510 YDLIDKQFI
+510 YDLI
-519 QLGEAVG
+519 
-526 MGAIAN
+526 
-532 NPEHNSF
+532 
-539 EMPYRDYLRVDND
+539 
-552 SPSGVAWTEPWDD
+552 
-565 MTTAY
+565 
-570 GSQFPVLIGTAGIT
+570 
-584 WELPVYS
+584 
-591 DVASELVVPYGLMTQ
+591 
-606 AMYIQANKI
+606 
-615 TMLENQA
+615 A

-667 NFYPECYIIPMDSAN
+667 NFYPECYIIPMDSTN

-802 EGVENADVIIENVSN
+802 EGVENADVIIDNVSN

-862 ATGEYGAGIKAAV
+862 ATGVYGAGIKAAV

-950 MGYSNDAITGRSAFM
+950 MGYSNGAISGSAFM

-989 NTLVNATYINEG
+989 NTLVNATYINDG
-1001 DDVMYEYGTNWFT
+1001 
-1014 KIPEGATVLVQN
+1014 
-1026 AGKAPLQGCICLTDD
+1026 
-1041 ELTEQ
+1041 
-1046 FNQYNN
+1046 
-1052 GVVGFEYQNGDLD
+1052 
-1065 MALFANVL
+1065 
-1073 NHKIHQTDEY
+1073 
-1083 TFISNFIFSR
+1083 
-1093 SLTQTAYEGT
+1093 
-1103 AQPENPDPVNPG
+1103 
-1115 KPEEPGKPDA
+1115 

>member
-1 MQLAAG
+1 
-7 CGDGPAAPSDDP
+7 
-19 KDHHGKER
+19 
-27 EEKEKTMQHKRSR
+27 MQHKRSR

-68 KDTRAPGKSLANT
+68 KDTRSPGKSLANT

-88 EWQISLAENAQA
+88 DWQISLAEDATA
-100 MVTVPTNMTEEELG
+100 TVTLPTNLTENELAAAMDAG
-114 TALSGDLTLSLDRD
+114 LSLSLDRD
-128 STRGYLNPEKFPYPY
+128 TQRGYLNPEKFPNPY
-143 QGGALDTWMTQWT
+143 QGGPLDSWKTQRDT
-156 KDKQPQNLFRV
+156 QMFQ
-167 TEMGISVDEAGKVSL
+167 VDDYGFAFDDDGKVSL
-182 KLWIDINCYF
+182 VLYLNISCYF
-192 GNRSGNVDY
+192 ANRSGSVDY

-214 CGYYTLNVTAG
+214 CGYYTLRVTADG
-225 DEAVGSIH
+225 KDIASCHAKV
-233 TKIVPYDS
+233 VPYDS

-250 DIDALAAMDTD
+250 DLEALAAMDTD
-261 LYVSKESM
+261 LYVAKESM
-269 GQTTTD
+269 GQTTVD

-302 SDPDLVLTKLANG
+302 SDPDLALTKLANG

-350 ETINVNTLEGFTDAG
+350 ETISVNTLEGFTDAG

-385 DFASYIGFIRGENG
+385 NFASYIGFIRGENG

-510 YDLIDKQFI
+510 YDLIAKQFI

-539 EMPYRDYLRVDND
+539 EMPHRDYLRVDND

-802 EGVENADVIIENVSN
+802 EGVENADVIIDNVSN

-847 SYEDFMTVAKDYVLT
+847 SYEDFMTVAKDYVIT
-862 ATGEYGAGIKAAV
+862 ATGVYGANYKAAV
-875 ILNPQVYLPGKP
+875 ILNPLVFLPGKP
-887 ADNTSGY
+887 ANNTSGY

-931 GSRALSDDALAA
+931 GSRVLSDDALAA

-1014 KIPEGATVLVQN
+1014 KIPEGATVLVQD
-1026 AGKAPLQGCICLTDD
+1026 AGKDPLQGCICLTDE
-1041 ELTEQ
+1041 ELTAQ

-1065 MALFANVL
+1065 IALFANVL

-1093 SLTQTAYEGT
+1093 SLTTTAYEGV

>member
-40 LSTKILAFVL
+40 LTTKILAFVL

-192 GNRSGNVDY
+192 GNRSGNVDF

-453 GQGYDPNRDEAN
+453 SQGYDPNRDEAN

-510 YDLIDKQFI
+510 YDLIAKQFI

-539 EMPYRDYLRVDND
+539 EMPHRDYLRVDND

-699 DVKVNVASK
+699 DVKVNVAGK

-713 GVTYPAGTMVVSMY
+713 GVTHPAGTMVVSMY

-802 EGVENADVIIENVSN
+802 EGVENADVIIDNVSN

-836 TEGSEKGNFIC
+836 TEGSEKGNFVC

-862 ATGEYGAGIKAAV
+862 ATGVYGAGIKAAV

-916 GFTMTDDLTKANVIV
+916 GFTMTEDLTKANVIV

-950 MGYSNDAITGRSAFM
+950 MGYSTGAISGSAFM

-1014 KIPEGATVLVQN
+1014 KLPEGATVLVQN
-1026 AGKAPLQGCICLTDD
+1026 AGKTPMQGCICLTDE
-1041 ELTEQ
+1041 ELTAQ

-1052 GVVGFEYQNGDLD
+1052 GVVGFEYQSGKLD

-1093 SLTQTAYEGT
+1093 SLTTTAYEGV

-1125 PKTGDSSNIIVWVLA
+1125 PKTGDSSNIILWVLA

>member
-1 MQLAAG
+1 
-7 CGDGPAAPSDDP
+7 
-19 KDHHGKER
+19 
-27 EEKEKTMQHKRSR
+27 MQHKRSR

-68 KDTRAPGKSLANT
+68 KDTRSPGKSLANT

-88 EWQISLAENAQA
+88 DWQISLAEDATA
-100 MVTVPTNMTEEELG
+100 TVTLPTNLTENELAAAMDAG
-114 TALSGDLTLSLDRD
+114 LSLSLDRD
-128 STRGYLNPEKFPYPY
+128 TQRGYLNPEKFPNPY
-143 QGGALDTWMTQWT
+143 QGGPLDSWKTQRDT
-156 KDKQPQNLFRV
+156 QMFQ
-167 TEMGISVDEAGKVSL
+167 VDDYGFAFDDDGKVSL
-182 KLWIDINCYF
+182 VLYLNISCYF
-192 GNRSGNVDY
+192 ANRSGSVDY

-214 CGYYTLNVTAG
+214 CGYYTLRVTADG
-225 DEAVGSIH
+225 KDIASCHAKV
-233 TKIVPYDS
+233 VPYDS

-250 DIDALAAMDTD
+250 DLEALAATDTD

-269 GQTTTD
+269 GQTTVD

-302 SDPDLVLTKLANG
+302 SDPDLALTKLANG

-407 SGQLDLEE
+407 SGQLDLAA
-415 YYNVKNNEVNVKELL
+415 YYNVQENRVNVKELL

-510 YDLIDKQFI
+510 YDLIAKQFI

-539 EMPYRDYLRVDND
+539 EMPHRDYLRVDND

-802 EGVENADVIIENVSN
+802 EGVENADVIIDNVSN
-817 DSAAA
+817 DSTAAI
-822 VNALLRAGKTVAMI
+822 NALLRAGKTVAMI

-862 ATGEYGAGIKAAV
+862 ATGVYGAGIKAAV

-1014 KIPEGATVLVQN
+1014 KLPEGATVLVQN
-1026 AGKAPLQGCICLTDD
+1026 AGKDPLQGCICLTDD
-1041 ELTEQ
+1041 ELTAQ

-1052 GVVGFEYQNGDLD
+1052 GVVGFEYQSGKLD

-1103 AQPENPDPVNPG
+1103 AQPTIPEQPEKPENPEKPG
-1115 KPEEPGKPDA
+1115 QPDA
-1125 PKTGDSSNIIVWVLA
+1125 PKTGDSSNIILWVLA

>member
-1 MQLAAG
+1 
-7 CGDGPAAPSDDP
+7 
-19 KDHHGKER
+19 
-27 EEKEKTMQHKRSR
+27 MQHKRSR

-88 EWQISLAENAQA
+88 DWQISLAEDATA
-100 MVTVPTNMTEEELG
+100 TVTLPTNLTENELAAAMDAG
-114 TALSGDLTLSLDRD
+114 LSLSLDRD
-128 STRGYLNPEKFPYPY
+128 TQRGYLNPEKFPNPY
-143 QGGALDTWMTQWT
+143 QGGPLDSWKTQRDT
-156 KDKQPQNLFRV
+156 QMFQ
-167 TEMGISVDEAGKVSL
+167 VDDYGFAFDDDGKVSL
-182 KLWIDINCYF
+182 VLYLNISCYF
-192 GNRSGNVDY
+192 ANRSGSVDY
-201 SAPHSNGGAYLDL
+201 SAPHSNGGAYLGL
-214 CGYYTLNVTAG
+214 CGYYTLRVTADG
-225 DEAVGSIH
+225 KDIASCHAKV
-233 TKIVPYDS
+233 VPYDS

-250 DIDALAAMDTD
+250 DLEALAAMDTD

-302 SDPDLVLTKLANG
+302 SDPDLALTKLANG

-350 ETINVNTLEGFTDAG
+350 ETINVNPLEGFTDAG

-385 DFASYIGFIRGENG
+385 NFASYIGFIRGENG

-407 SGQLDLEE
+407 SGQLDLAA
-415 YYNVKNNEVNVKELL
+415 YYNVQENRVNVKELL

-510 YDLIDKQFI
+510 YDLIAKQFI

-802 EGVENADVIIENVSN
+802 EGVENADVIIDNVSN
-817 DSAAA
+817 DSTAAI
-822 VNALLRAGKTVAMI
+822 NALLRAGKTVAMI

-862 ATGEYGAGIKAAV
+862 ATGVYGAGIKAAV

-916 GFTMTDDLTKANVIV
+916 GFTMTEDLTKANVIV

-950 MGYSNDAITGRSAFM
+950 MGYSNDAITGRFAFM

-1026 AGKAPLQGCICLTDD
+1026 AGKAPLQGCTCLTDD

-1093 SLTQTAYEGT
+1093 SLTTTAYEGV

>member
-1 MQLAAG
+1 
-7 CGDGPAAPSDDP
+7 
-19 KDHHGKER
+19 
-27 EEKEKTMQHKRSR
+27 MQHKRSR

-88 EWQISLAENAQA
+88 DWQISLAEDATA
-100 MVTVPTNMTEEELG
+100 TVTLPTNLTENELAAAMDAG
-114 TALSGDLTLSLDRD
+114 LSLSLDRD
-128 STRGYLNPEKFPYPY
+128 TQRGYLNPEKFPNPY
-143 QGGALDTWMTQWT
+143 QGGPLDSWKTQRDT
-156 KDKQPQNLFRV
+156 QMFQ
-167 TEMGISVDEAGKVSL
+167 VDDYGFAFDDDGKVSL
-182 KLWIDINCYF
+182 VLYLNISCYF
-192 GNRSGNVDY
+192 ANRSGSVDY

-214 CGYYTLNVTAG
+214 CGYYTLRVTADG
-225 DEAVGSIH
+225 KDIASCHAKV
-233 TKIVPYDS
+233 VPYDS

-250 DIDALAAMDTD
+250 DLEALAAMDTD

-302 SDPDLVLTKLANG
+302 SDPDLALTKLANG

-385 DFASYIGFIRGENG
+385 NFASYIGFIRGENG

-407 SGQLDLEE
+407 SGQLDLAA
-415 YYNVKNNEVNVKELL
+415 YYNVQENRVNVKELL

-510 YDLIDKQFI
+510 YDLIAKQFI

-802 EGVENADVIIENVSN
+802 EGVENADVIIDNVSN

-862 ATGEYGAGIKAAV
+862 ATGVYGAGIKAAV

-907 FDWLALTAM
+907 FDWLALTTM

-1093 SLTQTAYEGT
+1093 SLTEMAYEDV

>member
-1 MQLAAG
+1 
-7 CGDGPAAPSDDP
+7 
-19 KDHHGKER
+19 
-27 EEKEKTMQHKRSR
+27 
-40 LSTKILAFVL
+40 
-50 ILALVFPASAF
+50 
-61 ASVADVA
+61 
-68 KDTRAPGKSLANT
+68 
-81 YPAYTDI
+81 
-88 EWQISLAENAQA
+88 
-100 MVTVPTNMTEEELG
+100 
-114 TALSGDLTLSLDRD
+114 
-128 STRGYLNPEKFPYPY
+128 
-143 QGGALDTWMTQWT
+143 
-156 KDKQPQNLFRV
+156 
-167 TEMGISVDEAGKVSL
+167 
-182 KLWIDINCYF
+182 
-192 GNRSGNVDY
+192 
-201 SAPHSNGGAYLDL
+201 
-214 CGYYTLNVTAG
+214 
-225 DEAVGSIH
+225 
-233 TKIVPYDS
+233 
-241 FRTVYELYD
+241 
-250 DIDALAAMDTD
+250 
-261 LYVSKESM
+261 
-269 GQTTTD
+269 
-275 GYDMPY
+275 
-281 LIVADSKES
+281 
-290 VDKWLAY
+290 
-297 TDLVE
+297 
-302 SDPDLVLTKLANG
+302 
-315 DFDDLRVPMFA
+315 
-326 SNVHSNENAAV
+326 
-337 NGILEFAHLLLEN
+337 
-350 ETINVNTLEGFTDAG
+350 
-365 KELLA
+365 
-370 QEMAKQNVAVPEQIK
+370 
-385 DFASYIGFIRGENG
+385 
-399 YKANGSLY
+399 
-407 SGQLDLEE
+407 
-415 YYNVKNNEVNVKELL
+415 
-430 GDVFMVIVPEQNIE
+430 
-444 GYEHMTRTT
+444 MTRTT

-510 YDLIDKQFI
+510 YDLIAKQFI

-539 EMPYRDYLRVDND
+539 EMPHRDYLRVDND

-708 EFTYD
+708 EFTY
-713 GVTYPAGTMVVSMY
+713 PAGTMVVSMY

-736 QLFDGTFINVWQ
+736 QLFEGTFINVWQ

-802 EGVENADVIIENVSN
+802 EGVENADVIIDNVSN

-822 VNALLRAGKTVAMI
+822 VNALLRAGKTVAII

-862 ATGEYGAGIKAAV
+862 ATGVYGAGIKAAV

-916 GFTMTDDLTKANVIV
+916 GFTMTEDLTKANVIV

-974 CDKGTDFLGRVVYPN
+974 CDKGNDFLGRVVYPN
-989 NTLVNATYINEG
+989 NTLVNATYIN
-1001 DDVMYEYGTNWFT
+1001 DV
-1014 KIPEGATVLVQN
+1014 
-1026 AGKAPLQGCICLTDD
+1026 
-1041 ELTEQ
+1041 
-1046 FNQYNN
+1046 
-1052 GVVGFEYQNGDLD
+1052 
-1065 MALFANVL
+1065 
-1073 NHKIHQTDEY
+1073 
-1083 TFISNFIFSR
+1083 
-1093 SLTQTAYEGT
+1093 
-1103 AQPENPDPVNPG
+1103 
-1115 KPEEPGKPDA
+1115 
-1125 PKTGDSSNIIVWVLA
+1125 PKTGDSSNIILWVLA

>member
-1 MQLAAG
+1 
-7 CGDGPAAPSDDP
+7 
-19 KDHHGKER
+19 
-27 EEKEKTMQHKRSR
+27 MQHKRSR

-88 EWQISLAENAQA
+88 DWQISLAEDATA
-100 MVTVPTNMTEEELG
+100 TVTLPTNLTENELAAAMDAG
-114 TALSGDLTLSLDRD
+114 LSLSLDRD
-128 STRGYLNPEKFPYPY
+128 TQRGYLNPEKFPNPY
-143 QGGALDTWMTQWT
+143 QGGPLDSWKTQRDT
-156 KDKQPQNLFRV
+156 QMFQ
-167 TEMGISVDEAGKVSL
+167 VDDYGFAFDDDGKVSL
-182 KLWIDINCYF
+182 VLYLNISCYF
-192 GNRSGNVDY
+192 ANRSGSVDY

-214 CGYYTLNVTAG
+214 CGYYTLRVTADG
-225 DEAVGSIH
+225 KDIASCHAKV
-233 TKIVPYDS
+233 VPYDS

-250 DIDALAAMDTD
+250 DLEALAAMDTD

-302 SDPDLVLTKLANG
+302 SDPDLALTKLANG
-315 DFDDLRVPMFA
+315 DFDDLRVPMFV

-385 DFASYIGFIRGENG
+385 NFASYIGFIRGENG

-407 SGQLDLEE
+407 SGQLDLAA
-415 YYNVKNNEVNVKELL
+415 YYNVQENRVNVKELL

-510 YDLIDKQFI
+510 YDLIAKQFI

-802 EGVENADVIIENVSN
+802 EGVENADVIIDNVSN

-822 VNALLRAGKTVAMI
+822 VNALLRAGKTVAII

-862 ATGEYGAGIKAAV
+862 ATGVYGAGIKAAV

-916 GFTMTDDLTKANVIV
+916 GFTMTEDLTKANVIV

-1014 KIPEGATVLVQN
+1014 KIPKGATVLVQN
-1026 AGKAPLQGCICLTDD
+1026 AGKDPLQGCICLTDD
-1041 ELTEQ
+1041 ELTAH

-1065 MALFANVL
+1065 IALFTNVL

-1083 TFISNFIFSR
+1083 TFISSFIFSR

-1103 AQPENPDPVNPG
+1103 AQPTTPEQPE
-1115 KPEEPGKPDA
+1115 KPEEPEKPGQPDA
-1125 PKTGDSSNIIVWVLA
+1125 PKTGDSSSIILWVLA

>member
-1 MQLAAG
+1 
-7 CGDGPAAPSDDP
+7 
-19 KDHHGKER
+19 
-27 EEKEKTMQHKRSR
+27 MQHKRSR

-68 KDTRAPGKSLANT
+68 KDTRSPGKSLANT

-88 EWQISLAENAQA
+88 DWQISLAEDATA
-100 MVTVPTNMTEEELG
+100 TVTLPTNLTENELAAAMDAG
-114 TALSGDLTLSLDRD
+114 LSLSLDRD
-128 STRGYLNPEKFPYPY
+128 TQRGYLNPEKFPNPY
-143 QGGALDTWMTQWT
+143 QGGPLDSWKTQRDT
-156 KDKQPQNLFRV
+156 QMFQ
-167 TEMGISVDEAGKVSL
+167 VDDYGFAFDDDGKVSL
-182 KLWIDINCYF
+182 VLYLNISCYF
-192 GNRSGNVDY
+192 ANRSGSVDY

-214 CGYYTLNVTAG
+214 CGYYTLRVTADG
-225 DEAVGSIH
+225 KDIASCHAKV
-233 TKIVPYDS
+233 VPYDS

-250 DIDALAAMDTD
+250 DLEALAAMDTD
-261 LYVSKESM
+261 LYVAKESM
-269 GQTTTD
+269 GQTTVD

-302 SDPDLVLTKLANG
+302 SDLDLALTKLANG

-350 ETINVNTLEGFTDAG
+350 ETISVNTLEGFTDAG

-385 DFASYIGFIRGENG
+385 NFASYIGFIRGENG

-510 YDLIDKQFI
+510 YDLIAKQFI

-539 EMPYRDYLRVDND
+539 EMPHRDYLRVDND

-802 EGVENADVIIENVSN
+802 EGVENADVIIDNVSN

-847 SYEDFMTVAKDYVLT
+847 SYEDFMTVAKDYVIT
-862 ATGEYGAGIKAAV
+862 ATGVYGANYKAAV
-875 ILNPQVYLPGKP
+875 ILNPLVFLPGKP
-887 ADNTSGY
+887 ANNTSGY

-931 GSRALSDDALAA
+931 GSRVLSDDALAA

-950 MGYSNDAITGRSAFM
+950 MGYSNDAITGSSAFM

-974 CDKGTDFLGRVVYPN
+974 CDMGTDFLGRVVYPN

-1014 KIPEGATVLVQN
+1014 KIPKGATVLVQN

-1052 GVVGFEYQNGDLD
+1052 GVVGFEYQSGDLD

-1093 SLTQTAYEGT
+1093 SLTTTAYEGV

-1125 PKTGDSSNIIVWVLA
+1125 PKTGDSSNIILWVLA

>member
-1 MQLAAG
+1 
-7 CGDGPAAPSDDP
+7 
-19 KDHHGKER
+19 
-27 EEKEKTMQHKRSR
+27 MQHKRSR

-88 EWQISLAENAQA
+88 DWQISLAEDATA
-100 MVTVPTNMTEEELG
+100 TVTLPTNLTENELAAAMDAG
-114 TALSGDLTLSLDRD
+114 LSLSLDRD
-128 STRGYLNPEKFPYPY
+128 TQRGYLNPEKFPNPY
-143 QGGALDTWMTQWT
+143 QGGPLDSWKTQRDT
-156 KDKQPQNLFRV
+156 QMFQ
-167 TEMGISVDEAGKVSL
+167 VDDYGFAFDDDGKVSL
-182 KLWIDINCYF
+182 VLYLNISCYF
-192 GNRSGNVDY
+192 ANRSGSVNY
-201 SAPHSNGGAYLDL
+201 SAPHSNGGAYLGL
-214 CGYYTLNVTAG
+214 CGYYTLRVTADG
-225 DEAVGSIH
+225 KDIVSCHAKV
-233 TKIVPYDS
+233 VPYDS

-250 DIDALAAMDTD
+250 DLEALAATDTD

-302 SDPDLVLTKLANG
+302 SDPDLALTKLANG

-510 YDLIDKQFI
+510 YDLIAKQFI

-802 EGVENADVIIENVSN
+802 EGVENADVIIDNVSN

-822 VNALLRAGKTVAMI
+822 VNALLRAGKTVAII

-862 ATGEYGAGIKAAV
+862 ATGVYGAGIKAAV

-916 GFTMTDDLTKANVIV
+916 GFTIKANVIV

-950 MGYSNDAITGRSAFM
+950 MGYSTGAISGSAFM

-1073 NHKIHQTDEY
+1073 NHEIHQTDEY

-1093 SLTQTAYEGT
+1093 SLTETAYEGV
-1103 AQPENPDPVNPG
+1103 AQPENLDPVNPG